1 MTEKELILT
10 NILDCEKSQIYLD
23 QPLLNKKQLKKLE
36 QILLLRKQG
45 QPLQYILGECE
56 FMGLCFKVNKEVLI
70 PRPET
75 EILVETVIKLAS
87 SYQPS
92 ALSLLD
98 IGTGSGNIAVSLAR
112 FIPNLTIIATDIS
125 DKALE
130 VAMSNVELNNVGDK
144 IKFVQADLF
153 TSGDFDFIVSN
164 PPYVSLKDM
173 DGLQIEVKNE
183 PRIAL
188 DGGVDGLDFYRRIIE
203 NSRTHLKSG
212 GFLVMEMGYNQSGE
226 IKKMAQ
232 NFELID
238 IVKDYSGINRVIVL
252 KKN

>member
-1 MTEKELILT
+1 
-10 NILDCEKSQIYLD
+10 
-23 QPLLNKKQLKKLE
+23 
-36 QILLLRKQG
+36 
-45 QPLQYILGECE
+45 
-56 FMGLCFKVNKEVLI
+56 
-70 PRPET
+70 
-75 EILVETVIKLAS
+75 
-87 SYQPS
+87 
-92 ALSLLD
+92 
-98 IGTGSGNIAVSLAR
+98 
-112 FIPNLTIIATDIS
+112 
-125 DKALE
+125 
-130 VAMSNVELNNVGDK
+130 
-144 IKFVQADLF
+144 
-153 TSGDFDFIVSN
+153 
-164 PPYVSLKDM
+164 M